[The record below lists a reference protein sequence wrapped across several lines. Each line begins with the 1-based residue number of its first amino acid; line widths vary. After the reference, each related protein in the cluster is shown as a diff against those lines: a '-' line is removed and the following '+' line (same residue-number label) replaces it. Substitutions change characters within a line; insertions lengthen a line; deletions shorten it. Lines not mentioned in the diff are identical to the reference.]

1 MDDQIEDHNIALVV
15 FSDTTDLWWLKFLK
29 SGFRHCFV
37 IIKFSDLER
46 DRWVAL
52 DPMLHHWQISLPN
65 IEKSFDLRQWLEDQ
79 GHHVV
84 STKILAPARRY
95 YPPLFLSCVEVV
107 KRILGLQRPFVITP
121 YQLYRHL
128 KFQS

>member
-52 DPMLHHWQISLPN
+52 DPMLHHWQMGVQFNLTGTI
-65 IEKSFDLRQWLEDQ
+65 KQY
-79 GHHVV
+79 VV
-84 STKILAPARRY
+84 VIIV
-95 YPPLFLSCVEVV
+95 FV
-107 KRILGLQRPFVITP
+107 KLL
-121 YQLYRHL
+121 H
-128 KFQS
+128 